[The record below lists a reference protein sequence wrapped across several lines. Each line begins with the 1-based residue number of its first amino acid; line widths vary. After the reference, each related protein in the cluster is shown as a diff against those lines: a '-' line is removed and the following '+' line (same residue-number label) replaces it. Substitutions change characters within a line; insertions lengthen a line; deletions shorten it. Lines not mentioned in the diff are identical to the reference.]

1 MKTNFCV
8 LVAVPLLFGGC
19 GDKPNQPAQGTNATS
34 SGGSVATAPVDYL
47 GAMGKAQQN
56 AVKTVD
62 TTSVNQ
68 AIQQFNIGEGRNPKD
83 LNELVE
89 KHYMPLIPTPPHGT
103 KLEYDADAGTVR
115 VVKQ

>member
-1 MKTNFCV
+1 MKTKACF
-8 LVAVPLLFGGC
+8 LAAVALLLGGC
-19 GDKPNQPAQGTNATS
+19 GEKTSQPAQGSNASS

-62 TTSVNQ
+62 TVSLNQ

-89 KHYMPLIPTPPHGT
+89 KHYMPQVPTPPNGT
-103 KLEYDADAGTVR
+103 KLDYDAAAGTVK

>member
-1 MKTNFCV
+1 MKTIHY
-8 LVAVPLLFGGC
+8 LVAGTALLLGGC
-19 GDKPNQPAQGTNATS
+19 GEKASQPAQGTNSTS

-62 TTSVNQ
+62 TVSVNQ
-68 AIQQFNIGEGRNPKD
+68 AIQQFNVGEGRNPKD

-89 KHYMPLIPTPPHGT
+89 KHYMPQIPTPPNGT
-103 KLEYDADAGTVR
+103 KLDYDATAGTVK